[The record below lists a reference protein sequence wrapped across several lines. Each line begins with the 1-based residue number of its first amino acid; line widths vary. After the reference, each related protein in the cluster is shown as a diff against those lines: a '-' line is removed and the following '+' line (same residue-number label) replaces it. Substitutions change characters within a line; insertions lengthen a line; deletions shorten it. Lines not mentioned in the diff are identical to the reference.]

1 LAEVWLPVA
10 PISAWLHHHVH
21 QTVNSDQFFEAGGL
35 ILTAH
40 QSFHGKTNAVN
51 EPGFVEVL
59 MNVNWMDPR
68 LIAVAG
74 AVIVIVAVGA
84 WLYVRKRRGTT
95 AGLRQ
100 KFGPE
105 YDRAVLAH
113 GSKAE
118 AKLADREKRVE
129 KLNLRDLDAME
140 RERYS
145 KQWQAVQAR
154 FVDSP
159 KGAVAEADDMV
170 SSVMKARGYPV
181 SDFDQRAADISVDH
195 PRVVENYRSAHEIAL
210 RSGKEGA
217 TTEDL
222 RTAMIHYRSLF
233 EELVQVTVAVERKQV
248 A

>member
-1 LAEVWLPVA
+1 VKKL
-10 PISAWLHHHVH
+10 
-21 QTVNSDQFFEAGGL
+21 
-35 ILTAH
+35 
-40 QSFHGKTNAVN
+40 
-51 EPGFVEVL
+51 GFVEVL
-59 MNVNWMDPR
+59 MNWNLRDPR
-68 LIAVAG
+68 LIALAG
-74 AVIVIVAVGA
+74 VLLVVVAVLV
-84 WLYVRKRRGTT
+84 WLYVRQRKITT

-118 AKLADREKRVE
+118 AKLADREKRIE
-129 KLNLRDLDAME
+129 KLNIRDLDAME
-140 RERYS
+140 HERYS

-159 KGAVAEADDMV
+159 KGAVAEADDLV
-170 SSVMKARGYPV
+170 SSVMKVRGYPV
-181 SDFDQRAADISVDH
+181 ADFEQRAADISVDH

-210 RSGKEGA
+210 RVGKDAA
-217 TTEDL
+217 TTEDF

-233 EELVQVTVAVERKQV
+233 EELVHVPTIVETKQV